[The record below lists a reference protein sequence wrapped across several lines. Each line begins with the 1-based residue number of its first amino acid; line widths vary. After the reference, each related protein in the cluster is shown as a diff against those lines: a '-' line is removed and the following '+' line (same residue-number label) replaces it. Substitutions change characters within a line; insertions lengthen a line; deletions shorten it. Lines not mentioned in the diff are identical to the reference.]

1 LTRLKKNIRYNKE
14 AIEREAILSAN
25 QGRITEPLGAFIYQ
39 RAVEVAGS
47 AFITNGDEELK
58 QALVDEAIMR
68 VCEKFLY
75 YYVEGKS
82 AANLI
87 ITMIYSTMTNK
98 IVGLKWK
105 DVYGQRIKGKII
117 CIENGEKH
125 TRLIKYIKDDN
136 ISEKL

>member
-1 LTRLKKNIRYNKE
+1 LKRNTRYNKE
-14 AIEREAILSAN
+14 AIELEAICSAKE
-25 QGRITEPLGAFIYQ
+25 GRITEALGAFIYQ
-39 RAVEVAGS
+39 RAIEVAGS
-47 AFITNGDEELK
+47 AFITNGDKELK
-58 QALVDEAIMR
+58 QALIDEAVMR

-75 YYVEGKS
+75 YYKEGGS

-105 DVYGQRIKGKII
+105 DVYGQRIKGKVV
-117 CIENGEKH
+117 CIENGERL
-125 TRLIKYIKDDN
+125 TRLVKYIKDDN

>member
-1 LTRLKKNIRYNKE
+1 MKRNTRYNKE
-14 AIEREAILSAN
+14 AIEREAIISVQ
-25 QGRITEPLGAFIYQ
+25 QGVITNELGKFIYQ
-39 RAVEVAGS
+39 RCIEISGS

-58 QALVDEAIMR
+58 QALIDEAVMR
-68 VCEKFLY
+68 VCEKFLHY
-75 YYVEGKS
+75 YKEGGS

-105 DVYGQRIKGKII
+105 DVYGQRIKGKVV
-117 CIENGEKH
+117 CIENGERF
-125 TRLIKYIKDDN
+125 TRLVKYIKDDN

>member
-1 LTRLKKNIRYNKE
+1 MKKNTRYNKE
-14 AIEREAILSAN
+14 AIEREALISV
-25 QGRITEPLGAFIYQ
+25 QRGRLTNELGKFIYQ
-39 RAVEVAGS
+39 RCIEISGS

-58 QALVDEAIMR
+58 QALIDEAVMR
-68 VCEKFLY
+68 VCEKFLHY
-75 YYVEGKS
+75 YKEGGS

-105 DVYGQRIKGKII
+105 DVYGQRIKGKVV
-117 CIENGEKH
+117 CIENGEKF
-125 TRLIKYIKDDN
+125 TRLVKYIKDDN

>member
-1 LTRLKKNIRYNKE
+1 MKRKTRYNKE
-14 AIEREAILSAN
+14 LVEREALLSAQ
-25 QGRITEPLGAFIYQ
+25 QGVITNELGKFIYQ
-39 RAVEVAGS
+39 RCIEISGS

-58 QALVDEAIMR
+58 QALIDEAVMR

-75 YYVEGKS
+75 YYKEGGS

-87 ITMIYSTMTNK
+87 ISMIYSTMTNK

-105 DVYGQRIKGKII
+105 DVYGQRIKGKVV
-117 CIENGEKH
+117 CIENGEKF
-125 TRLIKYIKDDN
+125 TRLVKYIKDDN